1 MDFFTKTQMFDFF
14 IQERVARKEIDWFD
28 KSCLSKLRFEVTNL
42 RNTRFNSHL
51 KLTNFFA

>member
-14 IQERVARKEIDWFD
+14 IKERVARKEIDWFD